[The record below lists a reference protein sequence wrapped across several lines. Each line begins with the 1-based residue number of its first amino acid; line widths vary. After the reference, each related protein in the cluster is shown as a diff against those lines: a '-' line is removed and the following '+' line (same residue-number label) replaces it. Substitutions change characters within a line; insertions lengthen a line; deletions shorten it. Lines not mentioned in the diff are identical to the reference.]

1 MTAIAATYPEEA
13 ATCDALLRITESRMQ
28 QQDSYKVR
36 IMVGD
41 DEPKI
46 RQFLKEALELRE
58 YAVLTAAS
66 GPDALEQL
74 KHERVN
80 LILLDLMMPVMDG
93 YEFYHVLKETP
104 QLTDIPVIIVTARG
118 ERKDRQLGMDTA
130 SYNYVS
136 KPFQIEDLLAKVQEV
151 LQQRPIKA

>member
-1 MTAIAATYPEEA
+1 MRQPDLQKT
-13 ATCDALLRITESRMQ
+13 
-28 QQDSYKVR
+28 R
-36 IMVGD
+36 IMVVD

-74 KHERVN
+74 KHDRVN
-80 LILLDLMMPVMDG
+80 VILLDLMMPVMDG

-104 QLTDIPVIIVTARG
+104 QLADIPVIIVTAKG
-118 ERKDRQLGMDTA
+118 ERKDRQLGMETG
-130 SYNYVS
+130 SYNYIS
-136 KPFQIEDLLAKVQEV
+136 KPFQIEDLLAKVREV
-151 LQQRPIKA
+151 LQQNPIKA